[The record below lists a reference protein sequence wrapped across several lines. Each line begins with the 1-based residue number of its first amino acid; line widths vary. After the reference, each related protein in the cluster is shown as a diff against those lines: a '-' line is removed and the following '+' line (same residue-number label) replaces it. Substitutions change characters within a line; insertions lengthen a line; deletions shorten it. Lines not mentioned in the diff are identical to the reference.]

1 MSKARSPVGV
11 FSTTVGIVY
20 WLIAG
25 GLIAGR
31 LMVTARPL
39 G

>member
-20 WLIAG
+20 WLIVCW
-25 GLIAGR
+25 LIVCW
-31 LMVTARPL
+31 LMVTAPPL

>member
-20 WLIAG
+20 WL
-25 GLIAGR
+25 
-31 LMVTARPL
+31 MVTAPPR

>member
-20 WLIAG
+20 WLM
-25 GLIAGR
+25 
-31 LMVTARPL
+31 MVTARPR